1 MADNNPFSGVA
12 TPIDKTE
19 TFPMSEKPVTE
30 NPFEDVASPVA
41 EEDQGDNNLSSIDKF
56 TQGLTGGLMEFAPVV
71 PSIIAG
77 AKGGAALGSL
87 GGIFAPVTIP
97 LGAAVGGIGS
107 GYAASRAGKVLR
119 EQAAKIENPFS
130 EGKLTTLKSEGAE
143 QLAGEV
149 LGGSIASGAGLLGMA
164 KTGLRFGNSRIGRF
178 TNRIMDSA
186 KNTPRTFLAAEM
198 AGGVG
203 GATGAFTA
211 ATAFPDDKL
220 AAFLAE
226 AAGGFLSPSRLFAS
240 PIMFLRDKLSG
251 VGRVFLP
258 GKAGEVAA
266 ENKAAS
272 IIGELLS
279 EYGEDPI
286 ALREALK
293 LADIQKITGP
303 TTTAGITESKA
314 IADLQERLIQLNKG
328 LGPQVRETITAN
340 IENMSTI
347 LKTLTDT
354 GDPELIKTAAQ
365 ARQRMFDG
373 LLQARLDDAEK
384 KARDAALVLKA
395 DTPENRS
402 DVSKRAVQIAQEALS
417 DSRSVERDLWS
428 AVERDIPLNG
438 QDEIIADTVF
448 RLKSDRLLR
457 GDNLDSSI
465 EAFLS
470 DVRQKQNLIK
480 NGEAV
485 PENLLFNSNE
495 LLKLK
500 TKTLELSRQASAEG
514 NFAKANIY
522 NTIADDV
529 MDSLDGLYQGDSAYD
544 NARAF
549 SRALNDVFTRT
560 FAGRVSANDK
570 SGASRIAPEVAL
582 RQALASGNEA
592 SAMKFQQLS
601 EATRFLE
608 TQDIVSIEQSS
619 DLAAQMMDAQ
629 EDFLSIIISEVVDPE
644 TGVASVSRL
653 KTLIKNHSE
662 LFERFSDVGTKAK
675 NAIKSQDALK
685 ELTQSQNQ
693 TKTAL
698 KQTAFAKILGV
709 DNPSDAVKKA
719 VNSDKPIT
727 ELKRLAKFG
736 ARTNES
742 KQGLASA
749 AITYALNSAFKKDG
763 SIDFVKFQQTLDGR
777 IGDSGESVL
786 SILKSQ
792 NIIDDNVVKTID
804 DVLNAAKSLSKSQA
818 GAAAIIPSLENSN
831 MLVNLIARIGGST
844 LATGVPRAV
853 GLPSSN
859 ASIIQAQA
867 GSQFGKK
874 LLERVPAAK
883 VMSILSEAIVNP
895 ELMKM
900 LLEKPESTRKNIRLL
915 KQLHSY
921 LLVSGYLALEDK
933 E

>member
-12 TPIDKTE
+12 SPIDETE

-77 AKGGAALGSL
+77 AKGGAAIGAL
-87 GGIFAPVTIP
+87 GGIFAPVTVP

-107 GYAASRAGKVLR
+107 GYAASRAGTVLR

-149 LGGSIASGAGLLGMA
+149 LGGSIVGGAGLVGMA

-186 KNTPRTFLAAEM
+186 KNTPGTFLAAET
-198 AGGVG
+198 AGGL
-203 GATGAFTA
+203 GAAAGAYSA

-226 AAGGFLSPSRLFAS
+226 AAGGFLSPTRLLAS
-240 PIMFLRDKLSG
+240 PIMFLRDKLSA
-251 VGRVFLP
+251 VGRVVLP

-266 ENKAAS
+266 QNKAAS

-354 GDPELIKTAAQ
+354 GDPELIRTAAQ

-549 SRALNDVFTRT
+549 SRALNDTFTRT

-653 KTLIKNHSE
+653 KTLMKNHSE

-763 SIDFVKFQQTLDGR
+763 SIDFVKFQQTLDGG

-792 NIIDDNVVKTID
+792 NIIDDNVIKTID

-818 GAAAIIPSLENSN
+818 GAAAIIPSLENAN

-883 VMSILSEAIVNP
+883 VMSILSEAMVNP

-900 LLEKPESTRKNIRLL
+900 LLEKPESTQKNIKLL

-921 LLVSGYLALEDK
+921 LLVSGYLALED
-933 E
+933 EE